1 VNKAGRKYN
10 ITNYRVYEDVN
21 EVYKDSGL
29 GDWFGKG
36 GGGGKEEGGWD
47 RYNTAGERIGK
58 CGDAKKGAAYSACLS
73 AEKAKQLGKK
83 GIADFVKRKRD
94 AQKKAGDKAKGG
106 ESKKGQKPV
115 MVKTG
120 AKGLDK
126 KNESFMSF
134 KSFISEENVPNNPA
148 LWKKAIAKAKSKFD
162 VYPSAYANAWASK
175 WYKSKGGTWSKK

>member
-1 VNKAGRKYN
+1 MAKNQLRRE
-10 ITNYRVYEDVN
+10 NYKIIAEDVN

-83 GIADFVKRKRD
+83 
-94 AQKKAGDKAKGG
+94 
-106 ESKKGQKPV
+106 
-115 MVKTG
+115 
-120 AKGLDK
+120 
-126 KNESFMSF
+126 
-134 KSFISEENVPNNPA
+134 
-148 LWKKAIAKAKSKFD
+148 
-162 VYPSAYANAWASK
+162 ASQIL
-175 WYKSKGGTWSKK
+175 ST